1 MAIDEASEG
10 KDQCASRRFIG
21 GIVFAVMIAV
31 TPFGAN
37 ANPTLQQE
45 YKNQQR
51 EWLQKEALRLAK
63 YAKCRQALSG
73 NSDYMA
79 LKKRGADP
87 PILSGYLVNESLA
100 SYMKV
105 TANPNICQFFG
116 PYKFDQEKALPQKA
130 GICTTVEA
138 LEKDGTNYSI
148 VRYESCPNRAIKISR
163 HVVAESFSRNGV
175 SLPGPRCPSGNII
188 IVGDEYKCIP
198 NRIGKSI

>member
-21 GIVFAVMIAV
+21 GIVFAALITV

-63 YAKCRQALSG
+63 YEKCRQALSG

-79 LKKRGADP
+79 LKKRGVNS

-105 TANPNICQFFG
+105 TENTDMPIFW
-116 PYKFDQEKALPQKA
+116 P
-130 GICTTVEA
+130 I
-138 LEKDGTNYSI
+138 
-148 VRYESCPNRAIKISR
+148 
-163 HVVAESFSRNGV
+163 
-175 SLPGPRCPSGNII
+175 
-188 IVGDEYKCIP
+188 
-198 NRIGKSI
+198 